1 MKATDPEEMD
11 VTTSVV
17 SALPK
22 GASFDAETGTFTWN
36 TSDSDSGQKEFTF
49 KAVDEFGAS
58 AQKMITVNVEA
69 GSVRMLLLHRIPIWQ
84 DGKAKRIILIPIMNI
99 CVCSE

>member
-36 TSDSDSGQKEFTF
+36 TSDSDSGRKEFTF
-49 KAVDEFGAS
+49 KAVDEIRCKRSENDYCECGS
-58 AQKMITVNVEA
+58 SSVRVVNVAASQDTYLA
-69 GSVRMLLLHRIPIWQ
+69 GLERR
-84 DGKAKRIILIPIMNI
+84 K
-99 CVCSE
+99 E